1 MLSRTVPAF
10 FRASDVAAHS
20 LSTAAV
26 LAFLM
31 TGLSSLDARASQ
43 TIEENNWDLSL
54 EDLAKIKV
62 TSVSKKP
69 ELETDAAAAIYVI
82 TQEDIRRS
90 GSTTLPNILRMA
102 PGITVTQAAAGSW
115 TVTARGSNDQFSN
128 KLLVL
133 MDGRTIYSP
142 LFSGVIWD
150 TQDTML
156 EDIDRIEVIRGPGAT
171 LWGAN
176 AVNGVINIITK
187 NAKETQGGYASYTAG
202 NQIQGIG
209 SVRYGAKV
217 SDNAYLRTY
226 AKQSQY
232 RSEFTPTGGSANDNW
247 RKSQAGFRS
256 DMELDSAH
264 KLTVQGDIYAI
275 DEDANFLIPDI
286 TVASPYVSAR
296 EGIKAGGGNILTR
309 YEHRHNDESQTT
321 VQAYFDNTKYK
332 TSFFNDLTNTADL
345 DVQNVWTGWNNHEI
359 VWGAGYRFISSEND
373 PQSAQYSLTPQKRN
387 DDLLSAFV
395 QDRIALVEDELFL
408 TLGSKF
414 ENNDY
419 TGTEIQPSA
428 RFSWLIEDNQTL
440 WGAVSRAVHTP
451 YRFSDDGK
459 QAVSAVDIGVPV
471 FVEFVPNRALKSET
485 MLSYEL
491 GYRIQPTKS
500 LSVDVAAFYSE
511 YDNLIFFR
519 QGTPTTIIPLEAGN
533 DGTGKSSGIEISSK
547 WNATNRWQ
555 LSGAYSYIS
564 EVFDRKNSAAF
575 SFVGKTPKHQFNIRS
590 TYEFEGGLELS
601 NSFGYVDDLDGININ
616 GYYNLDTRISYPV
629 SNAVELSIIGRNL
642 LDDRRQEFKPFVYRS
657 ATEIGRSI
665 YGSASVKF

>member
-10 FRASDVAAHS
+10 IRASDVAAHS
-20 LSTAAV
+20 LSTVTV

-31 TGLSSLDARASQ
+31 TGISGLDARANQ

-90 GSTTLPNILRMA
+90 GSTTLPDILRMA
-102 PGITVTQAAAGSW
+102 PGVTVTQAAAGSW

-232 RSEFTPTGGSANDNW
+232 NSQYTTSGNSANDNW

-275 DEDANFLIPDI
+275 DEDANFLIPDTTI
-286 TVASPYVSAR
+286 TSPFLRSR

-519 QGTPTTIIPLEAGN
+519 QGTPTTIIPLEASN